1 MDNVTK
7 FDGYMLSRLMA
18 LFGFFSLILIAIYWL
33 NRAIS
38 LFDQLIADGQ
48 SAWVFLELTALT
60 LPNVIR
66 VVLPISAFIAS
77 VHVTNR
83 LSVESELV
91 VMQSSGH
98 SGFRL
103 ARPVAI
109 FGVIAAFLLLIVS
122 NVIAPAANRTL
133 AERQDDI
140 ARNVTAR
147 MLNEGRFLHPASGI
161 AFYIRDIAQSGELR
175 DIYLSDR
182 RDSEQPT
189 IYTAHRSSIAQGE
202 DGPILLM
209 FDGLAQTLS
218 SEDRK
223 LSTTRFDGFA
233 YDLSELIPA
242 SDGRRLR
249 PREISTL
256 ELLLDPETAMTRTGR
271 ARSEIDA
278 EVHERIAHPVLAAVT
293 ALIGFACL
301 LLGNFSRFGVWPQIF
316 IAILLL
322 IGIETLDNAV
332 ADLARASDGLW
343 PLLYMPALTGL
354 GLGGAILWLADK
366 PALFALRPGAA
377 P

>member
-91 VMQSSGH
+91 VMQSSGQ

-109 FGVIAAFLLLIVS
+109 FGMIIALLLLIVS
-122 NVIAPAANRTL
+122 NFIAPAANRTL

-147 MLNEGRFLHPASGI
+147 MLNEGRFLHPATGI
-161 AFYIRDIAQSGELR
+161 TFYIRDIAPGGELQ
-175 DIYLSDR
+175 DIYMSDR

-189 IYTAHRSSIAQGE
+189 IYTARRASITQGE
-202 DGPILLM
+202 DGPKLLM

-218 SEDRK
+218 AGDRK
-223 LSTTRFDGFA
+223 LFTTRFDDFA
-233 YDLSELIPA
+233 YDLGELVPA
-242 SDGRRLR
+242 SDRRWLR

-256 ELLLDPETAMTRTGR
+256 ELLLDPETAMDKTGST
-271 ARSEIDA
+271 RSEIET
-278 EVHERIAHPVLAAVT
+278 EVHERFAHPILAVVT
-293 ALIGFACL
+293 ALVGFACL
-301 LLGNFSRFGVWPQIF
+301 LLGNFSRFGVWPQIV

-322 IGIETLDNAV
+322 IGIETLDNV
-332 ADLARASDGLW
+332 IADIVRASEGIW
-343 PLLYMPALTGL
+343 PLLYLPALTGL
-354 GLGGAILWLADK
+354 GLGGIILWLTDK
-366 PALFALRPGAA
+366 PTLRTNVA

>member
-1 MDNVTK
+1 MGGVTK

-18 LFGFFSLILIAIYWL
+18 LFGFFSLILVAIYWL

-48 SAWVFLELTALT
+48 SGWVFLELTALT

-77 VHVTNR
+77 VHITNR

-91 VMQSSGH
+91 VMQSSGQ

-109 FGVIAAFLLLIVS
+109 FGMIIALLLLIVS
-122 NVIAPAANRTL
+122 NFIAPAANRTL

-147 MLNEGRFLHPASGI
+147 MLNEGRFLHPATGI
-161 AFYIRDIAQSGELR
+161 TFYIRDIAPGGELQ
-175 DIYLSDR
+175 DIYMSDR

-189 IYTAHRSSIAQGE
+189 IYTARRASITQGE
-202 DGPILLM
+202 DGPKLLM

-218 SEDRK
+218 AGDRK
-223 LSTTRFDGFA
+223 LFTTRFDDFA
-233 YDLSELIPA
+233 YDLGELVPA
-242 SDGRRLR
+242 SDRRWLR

-256 ELLLDPETAMTRTGR
+256 ELLLDPETAMDKTGST
-271 ARSEIDA
+271 RSEIET
-278 EVHERIAHPVLAAVT
+278 EVHERFAHPILAVVT
-293 ALIGFACL
+293 ALVGFACL
-301 LLGNFSRFGVWPQIF
+301 LLGNFSRFGVWPQIV

-322 IGIETLDNAV
+322 IGIETLDNV
-332 ADLARASDGLW
+332 IADIVRASEGIW
-343 PLLYMPALTGL
+343 PLLYLPALTGL
-354 GLGGAILWLADK
+354 GLGGIILWLTDK
-366 PALFALRPGAA
+366 PTLRTNVA